1 MMFHQEDLDGIT
13 RLRLL
18 KSFVPTLN
26 YSEYAADA
34 CDVSKYA
41 IIVRKT

>member
-1 MMFHQEDLDGIT
+1 MMFHPEKLYGIT
-13 RLRLL
+13 QLRLL

-26 YSEYAADA
+26 YSENAADA
-34 CDVSKYA
+34 GDVSKYF